1 MILNQID
8 KIFTVCVL
16 DDKELNKIHYVD
28 GHDSQLKQ
36 AAEAIRRENERIET
50 ENRRK
55 DKEIAYLLKKIQN
68 AKKL

>member
-28 GHDSQLKQ
+28 GQNSQLKQ
-36 AAEAIRRENERIET
+36 AAEAIRKNGNWEQKKRQRNSLFTKENSEC
-50 ENRRK
+50 
-55 DKEIAYLLKKIQN
+55 
-68 AKKL
+68 